1 MSAKPLSVA
10 ERKSLVEK
18 AAKLE
23 GVSIED
29 IPEGLSDALLRDLA
43 GEPSA
48 PDPELYLSSEDM
60 EESKEYLDASR

>member
-1 MSAKPLSVA
+1 MSEKPLSVA

-29 IPEGLSDALLRDLA
+29 IPDGLSDNALRVLA
-43 GEPSA
+43 GKSPTPS
-48 PDPELYLSSEDM
+48 ERYLASEDM
-60 EESKEYLDASR
+60 EEVKEYLDSAP